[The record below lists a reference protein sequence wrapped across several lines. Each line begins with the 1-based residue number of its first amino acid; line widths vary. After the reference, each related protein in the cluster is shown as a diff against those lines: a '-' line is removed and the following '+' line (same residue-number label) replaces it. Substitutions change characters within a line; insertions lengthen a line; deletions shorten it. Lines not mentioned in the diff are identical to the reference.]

1 MIDADYISYQPIE
14 GVPVEIHIYNE
25 DYFTYVPLAPPF
37 ITKRVSENES
47 FAIYKASKY
56 GKLTVKTQ
64 GSGDTRTDPMVTFEE
79 ITESEALSYVSGE

>member
-64 GSGDTRTDPMVTFEE
+64 GSGDIRKNPSVTFEE
-79 ITESEALSYVSGE
+79 ISESEVQEILNGS